1 MVYIV
6 KGLETCTRVDNNYIG
21 FTEAMISASKGMVL
35 AAVAAAA
42 IIGGSVLVSSGGQP
56 QLVMA
61 GESQQQEKDIIPLT
75 ESKLIIEHNA
85 KDKDTGFQ
93 GFIDSEDGWKRITV
107 TDPNGK
113 KVLDFSPE
121 DNLGKLGL
129 TELFFESA
137 EPENADVPINELLK
151 TLPEGNYTFSGFTA
165 ESAEGNGTLIGT
177 ATFSHDIP
185 EAPAILSP
193 EEDAVLPND
202 QDLHVSW
209 SSVDKTINGSDA
221 NIIAYQLTIEKDQ
234 EPDPHMIGTFGFT
247 MNLPPSVTQITIPKE
262 VFEPGSDYSLEVL
275 AIEENGNQS
284 INSTS
289 FSTSD

>member
-1 MVYIV
+1 MNIR
-6 KGLETCTRVDNNYIG
+6 KKT
-21 FTEAMISASKGMVL
+21 MML
-35 AAVAAAA
+35 AAVAVATA
-42 IIGGSVLVSSGGQP
+42 IVGGVLVSGAQQ
-56 QLVMA
+56 QLAMA
-61 GESQQQEKDIIPLT
+61 GESKQKENTIPLT

-113 KVLDFSPE
+113 KVLDFKPE
-121 DNLGKLGL
+121 GDLGKLGL
-129 TELFFESA
+129 TELFFETA
-137 EPENADVPINELLK
+137 EPENADVPISELLK
-151 TLPEGNYTFSGFTA
+151 TLPEGEYTFRGFTGD
-165 ESAEGNGTLIGT
+165 SAEEQGTLIGT

-193 EEDAVLPND
+193 AEDDELAEGE
-202 QDLHVSW
+202 DLHVSW
-209 SSVDKTINGSDA
+209 SSVDKNIDGSDA

-247 MNLPPSVTQITIPKE
+247 MNLPPSVTEITIPKE
-262 VFEPGSDYSLEVL
+262 VFEPGSDYDLEVL

-289 FSTSD
+289 FTTSD

>member
-1 MVYIV
+1 MNF
-6 KGLETCTRVDNNYIG
+6 KNK
-21 FTEAMISASKGMVL
+21 AMVL
-35 AAVAAAA
+35 AAVSAA
-42 IIGGSVLVSSGGQP
+42 IILGGALVSSGGQ
-56 QLVMA
+56 LRLAMA
-61 GESQQQEKDIIPLT
+61 GGSNQEKENEIPLT

-137 EPENADVPINELLK
+137 EPENADVPISELLK

-193 EEDAVLPND
+193 EEDAVLPKD

-209 SSVDKTINGSDA
+209 SSVDKTIN
-221 NIIAYQLTIEKDQ
+221 
-234 EPDPHMIGTFGFT
+234 
-247 MNLPPSVTQITIPKE
+247 
-262 VFEPGSDYSLEVL
+262 
-275 AIEENGNQS
+275 
-284 INSTS
+284 
-289 FSTSD
+289 

>member
-1 MVYIV
+1 MNF
-6 KGLETCTRVDNNYIG
+6 KNK
-21 FTEAMISASKGMVL
+21 AMVL
-35 AAVAAAA
+35 AAVSAA
-42 IIGGSVLVSSGGQP
+42 IILGGALVSSGGQ
-56 QLVMA
+56 LRLAMA
-61 GESQQQEKDIIPLT
+61 GGSNQEKENEIPLT
-75 ESKLIIEHNA
+75 ESKLISEHNA

-93 GFIDSEDGWKRITV
+93 GFIDSEEGWKRITV

-113 KVLDFSPE
+113 KVLDFKPE
-121 DNLGKLGL
+121 GDLGKLGL
-129 TELFFESA
+129 TELFFETA

-151 TLPEGNYTFSGFTA
+151 TFPEGEHAFRGFTA
-165 ESAEGNGTLIGT
+165 DSAEEQGALIGT

-193 EEDAVLPND
+193 AEDAELSEGE
-202 QDLHVSW
+202 DLHVSW
-209 SSVDKTINGSDA
+209 SSVDKNIDGSDA

>member
-1 MVYIV
+1 MRFKSKATVLAAISAAV
-6 KGLETCTRVDNNYIG
+6 ILGGAL
-21 FTEAMISASKGMVL
+21 ISASL
-35 AAVAAAA
+35 H
-42 IIGGSVLVSSGGQP
+42 P
-56 QLVMA
+56 VMA
-61 GESQQQEKDIIPLT
+61 GGGQQNKASKDTIPLE

-137 EPENADVPINELLK
+137 EPENADVPISELLK

-193 EEDAVLPND
+193 EEDAVLPKD

-209 SSVDKTINGSDA
+209 SSVDKTIN
-221 NIIAYQLTIEKDQ
+221 
-234 EPDPHMIGTFGFT
+234 
-247 MNLPPSVTQITIPKE
+247 
-262 VFEPGSDYSLEVL
+262 
-275 AIEENGNQS
+275 
-284 INSTS
+284 
-289 FSTSD
+289 